1 MQTLHRPTY
10 PSIPQNTVVVFSKN
24 YLPVSRIPIRRA
36 IVLLVTGQAE
46 PIDFSSYAEGHLRV
60 WEVRS
65 PSTVLQV
72 PEHIRLNIGKGDRH
86 WKVPSV
92 NRRGVLHRDSH
103 ACQYCG
109 TRKHLTLDHV
119 IPKSKGDQHTW
130 ENVVAACATCNG
142 RKSDRWLK
150 DTNLRL
156 KRKPKAPVHPAVAFA
171 DDFWKTYHE

>member
-10 PSIPQNTVVVFSKN
+10 PSILQNTVVVFSKN
-24 YLPVSRIPIRRA
+24 YLPVNRIPIRRA

-46 PIDFSSYAEGHLRV
+46 PIDFGGYAGSHLKV

-65 PSTVLQV
+65 PNIVLQV
-72 PEHIRLNIGKGDRH
+72 PEHIRLTIGKSDRH
-86 WKVPSV
+86 WKVPPV
-92 NRRGVLHRDSH
+92 NRRGVLHRDGH

-119 IPKSKGDQHTW
+119 VPKSKGGQHTW

-142 RKSDRWLK
+142 RKGDRWLK
-150 DTNLRL
+150 DTNLHL
-156 KRKPKAPVHPAVAFA
+156 KRTPKAPVHPAVAFA
-171 DDFWKTYHE
+171 DDFWKTCHE

>member
-10 PSIPQNTVVVFSKN
+10 PSILRNTVVVFSKN

-46 PIDFSSYAEGHLRV
+46 PIDFGSYAGGHSRV

-72 PEHIRLNIGKGDRH
+72 PEHIRLTIGKGDRH
-86 WKVPSV
+86 WKIPPV
-92 NRRGVLHRDSH
+92 NRRGVLHRDGY

-119 IPKSKGDQHTW
+119 IPKSKGGQHTW

-142 RKSDRWLK
+142 RKGDRWLK
-150 DTNLRL
+150 DTNFHLR
-156 KRKPKAPVHPAVAFA
+156 RKPKAPVHPAVAFA
-171 DDFWKTYHE
+171 DDFWKTCHE